1 MGGKIAVFASGKGGV
16 GKSTLSALLGI
27 TLAGMGH
34 SVLAIELDAGLR
46 SLDIMLGVEDKVV
59 YDLADVLNG
68 DCELKNAVVK
78 SDLNPRF
85 SLLCAPHES
94 RALAKGEALEK
105 LLEEAAEHYNDILV
119 DLPSGI
125 YDYFDSVFSKAEAF
139 FVVVTPDI
147 VSVRD
152 GAVISHFADLYRQMK
167 PYLIINKVPKD
178 PQALVSFTDLDE
190 VIDRVGLQLFGV
202 VMEDRQIPFLTS
214 EGKAPALGSYAERV
228 FRAMAG
234 RYLGNY
240 VALTDY

>member
-1 MGGKIAVFASGKGGV
+1 MGAKIAVFASGKGGV
-16 GKSTLSALLGI
+16 GKSTLSALLGM

-46 SLDIMLGVEDKVV
+46 SLDIMLGVENKVV

-78 SDLNPRF
+78 SDLNPRL

-94 RALAKGEALEK
+94 QALARQDALEK

-125 YDYFDSVFSKAEAF
+125 YDYFDSVFSKAETF

-167 PYLIINKVPKD
+167 PFLIINKVPKD
-178 PQALVSFTDLDE
+178 PQALVSFADLDE

-214 EGKAPALGSYAERV
+214 EGRAPALGSYAERV

>member
-1 MGGKIAVFASGKGGV
+1 MSAKIAVFASGKGGV
-16 GKSTLSALLGI
+16 GKSTLSALLAM

-34 SVLAIELDAGLR
+34 SVLAIEFDAGLR
-46 SLDIMLGVEDKVV
+46 SLDIMLGVENKVV
-59 YDLADVLNG
+59 YDLADVLSGN
-68 DCELKNAVVK
+68 CELKNAAVK
-78 SDLNPRF
+78 SDINPRL

-94 RALAKGEALEK
+94 HVLSDTAALEK
-105 LLEEAAEHYNDILV
+105 LLSEAAEQYNDIIV
-119 DLPSGI
+119 DFPSGI
-125 YDYFDSVFSKAEAF
+125 YDYFDGVFSKADVF

-167 PYLIINKVPKD
+167 GYLIINKVPKD
-178 PQALVSFTDLDE
+178 PGALVSFADLDE

-202 VMEDRQIPFLTS
+202 VMEDRQIPFLTG
-214 EGKAPALGSYAERV
+214 EGRAPALGSYAERA

-240 VALTDY
+240 TELTDY